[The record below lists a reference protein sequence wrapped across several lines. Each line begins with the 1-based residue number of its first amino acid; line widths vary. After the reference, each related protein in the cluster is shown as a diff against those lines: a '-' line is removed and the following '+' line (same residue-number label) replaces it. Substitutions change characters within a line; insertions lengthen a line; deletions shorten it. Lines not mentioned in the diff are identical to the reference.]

1 MALQPND
8 EREKKSSVNTRG
20 IQLYNSDSV
29 DSAFPPSTVILG
41 YWDEKFMSIRIHPAK
56 EVQTEKEKFDY
67 DHSLQVSVNY
77 SNAVELL
84 DGIPR
89 IKEAFDKGEAA
100 NCYAVVSGT
109 NLFGY
114 GCAKNKKGD
123 MVMYLAIHTDLNN
136 DRIPKNSIYF
146 EFPFGNR
153 VEDYDV
159 NTGSYT
165 AANAK
170 YGEFPLFETYLRE
183 FVKGSTKAVA
193 HSTRTLLHFLHRRY
207 DAKLDGIVEATNA
220 QVNLPDSGRRGSYR
234 PNLFGGGGASTPATT
249 AEAAETS
256 QEAVDE
262 ELPF

>member
-8 EREKKSSVNTRG
+8 EKEKKSSVNTRG
-20 IQLYNSDSV
+20 LQLYNSDSV

-41 YWDEKFMSIRIHPAK
+41 YWDEKFMSIKIHPAK

-146 EFPFGNR
+146 EFPFGTR
-153 VEDYDV
+153 VEDYDAS
-159 NTGSYT
+159 TGSYT
-165 AANAK
+165 AASA
-170 YGEFPLFETYLRE
+170 YLKE

-234 PNLFGGGGASTPATT
+234 PNLFGGGGAAPATT

-256 QEAVDE
+256 QDAVDE